1 MNHFERV
8 RDVIAYA
15 QTFHRELSGYYG
27 RLREMNQPERVL
39 MLLDYLQSHED
50 RLIES
55 LDSFS
60 DGARE
65 RVLETWF
72 QYTPEKDILGPL
84 RAARPA
90 PDLTVDQVM
99 KTAMKMDTTLIR
111 FLEELTEQA
120 DSQPV
125 TEVFQ
130 NLVEMETAEDRLLAE
145 QTQGIQ
151 EL

>member
-1 MNHFERV
+1 MQHFERV

-15 QTFHRELSGYYG
+15 QAFHRKLSGYYR

-50 RLIES
+50 RLIEA
-55 LDSFS
+55 LDDFS
-60 DGARE
+60 DEAGK

-84 RAARPA
+84 KATDPA
-90 PDLTVDQVM
+90 PDLTVEQVM

-130 NLVEMETAEDRLLAE
+130 KLVEMETAEDRLLAE

>member
-1 MNHFERV
+1 MQHFERV

-15 QTFHRELSGYYG
+15 QAFHRELSGYYG
-27 RLREMNQPERVL
+27 RLQKMNQPERVM

-50 RLIES
+50 RLIEA
-55 LDSFS
+55 LDDFP

-84 RAARPA
+84 KATEPA
-90 PDLTVDQVM
+90 SDLSVDQVM
-99 KTAMKMDTTLIR
+99 KTTMQMDTTLIR

-151 EL
+151 AL